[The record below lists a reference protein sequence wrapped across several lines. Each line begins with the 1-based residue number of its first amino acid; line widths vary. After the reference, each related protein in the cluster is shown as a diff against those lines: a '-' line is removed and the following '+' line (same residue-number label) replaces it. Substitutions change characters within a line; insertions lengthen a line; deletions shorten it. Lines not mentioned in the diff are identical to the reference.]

1 MRKLALVM
9 VAAVSLSMFSG
20 CGGPYY
26 VSGSI
31 RDFYA
36 QKYGESPWLWGNI
49 IMNGFYGIAHHV
61 CMFVDVAFVNTYY
74 FWAKDA
80 QPFGDGKGS
89 QYEHKAATSGK
100 KMPK

>member
-1 MRKLALVM
+1 MRKLAIVLVAT
-9 VAAVSLSMFSG
+9 VTITTTAG

-31 RDFYA
+31 EDFYA

-49 IMNGFYGIAHHV
+49 IVNGLYGMAHSV
-61 CMFVDVAFVNTYY
+61 CLFIDQFVNGYY

-80 QPFGDGKGS
+80 QPAGDGKGTI
-89 QYEHKAATSGK
+89 YEHKKPTSGK
-100 KMPK
+100 SMPK